1 MPYPPRPQRRP
12 LPEFV
17 GTAVPRPDP
26 AVQARVERFVL
37 EQYAAG
43 RSLRE
48 IAELTDRSFSAVRNI
63 LGKHGVRRRATGAVS
78 ISTVEGHAT

>member
-1 MPYPPRPQRRP
+1 MPYPPWPQLRP

-26 AVQARVERFVL
+26 VVQARVEAFVL

-63 LGKHGVRRRATGAVS
+63 LGKHGVCRRGSGAAS
-78 ISTVEGHAT
+78 M

>member
-1 MPYPPRPQRRP
+1 VPYPPWPQLRP

-26 AVQARVERFVL
+26 VVQARVEAFVL

-48 IAELTDRSFSAVRNI
+48 IAELTDRSFSTVRNI
-63 LGKHGVRRRATGAVS
+63 LGKHGVRRRGSGAASV
-78 ISTVEGHAT
+78 